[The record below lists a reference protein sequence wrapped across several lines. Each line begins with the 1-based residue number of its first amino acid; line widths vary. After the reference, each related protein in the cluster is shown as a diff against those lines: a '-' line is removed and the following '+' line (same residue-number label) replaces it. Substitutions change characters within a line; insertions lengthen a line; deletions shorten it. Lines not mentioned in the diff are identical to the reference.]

1 MSATGCYLRAA
12 MATPRS
18 PRSLSAHRLVSLGF
32 LAGALALPGTAA
44 AQDTPPPMGTPPK
57 EAEAAVKAPKDSADV
72 PKIENKLDGT
82 NASVSAGSLLTT
94 GNSRLFA
101 ASGNGIFETRF
112 NNNGIGASLLGNYG
126 QGAPSGSPIRVT
138 TANLQGRL
146 RYDRYIVDELAGFL
160 INTGRYD
167 RFQGLDFRYN
177 LDPGV
182 KYLFIPEATRLLW
195 AELGYDF
202 QYDVRRN
209 EDRVVLDDNK
219 NPVIDPTTKQ
229 PQLLPKTA
237 TDHSIR
243 LFVGHKH
250 AFNKEVTL
258 SLGVEYLQSVI
269 ESTRYRV
276 NGDAIVAA
284 KIGGGLALGLGFS
297 ARYDHAPLPGKE
309 QLDTSTTLSLIYA
322 YSDIPEPPAKPT
334 CPCEDFV
341 PAPVPPPHINPPP
354 PPPTVP
360 TPPPPPGSPDT
371 SSAPPK
377 ENP

>member
-1 MSATGCYLRAA
+1 MALLRSSC
-12 MATPRS
+12 S
-18 PRSLSAHRLVSLGF
+18 PRSRSARRLASFGA
-32 LAGALALPGTAA
+32 LAGALALARPAV
-44 AQDTPPPMGTPPK
+44 AQDQPPPPPPTGAPPK
-57 EAEAAVKAPKDSADV
+57 EAEAIVAAPKDSADV
-72 PKIENKLDGT
+72 PKIEKKLDGT
-82 NASVSAGSLLTT
+82 AASVSAGSLLTT

-112 NNNGIGASLLGNYG
+112 SNNGVGASLVGNYG
-126 QGAPSGSPIRVT
+126 QGAPAGSAIQVT

-146 RYDRYIVDELAGFL
+146 RYDRYFADELAGFL

-182 KYLFIPEATRLLW
+182 KYLFIPEVDRALW

-209 EDRVVLDDNK
+209 EDRVVLDANK
-219 NPVIDPTTKQ
+219 NPVIDPVTGA

-243 LFVGHKH
+243 AFVGHKH

-258 SLGVEYLQSVI
+258 ALGVEYLQSVV

-276 NGDAIVAA
+276 NGDALIAA
-284 KIGGGLALGLGFS
+284 KIGGGLALGVGFS
-297 ARYDHAPLPGKE
+297 ARFDHAPLPGKE
-309 QLDTSTTLSLIYA
+309 KLDTSTTLSLIYA
-322 YSDIPEPPAKPT
+322 FSDTPEPPAKPT
-334 CPCEDFV
+334 CPCEDV
-341 PAPVPPPHINPPP
+341 VPPP
-354 PPPTVP
+354 PPPPTVPTPPPTPTVP
-360 TPPPPPGSPDT
+360 TPPPPPGSPDA
-371 SSAPPK
+371 SSAPPPK